1 MHRRVSGGQGKPEEV
16 PNWEGSH
23 LVLLQHSLPPLQ
35 PLRNTSTSIVNTL
48 WHVIKLDP
56 DYIASNWNQT
66 GFDLWEEIKSSSFFT
81 TAVQHRSLRE
91 AESQPTPPL
100 PVATGRYPED
110 VYTRGNPWYLTTA
123 AVAELLYD
131 ALIVWKAKGSLN
143 VTTISLPFFKQF
155 QASSS
160 PPPVT
165 QAGTV
170 PVTFGDLQ
178 RRRDHRE
185 WRYLTGSVDALQ
197 NWFPDNAMVLSPA
210 NYPTWSITFNVPE
223 STLIEYKY
231 IRKLNG
237 VLTAF
242 AHPSP
247 SPSSYAC
254 LALQLCRRA
263 LFATEGNV
271 QQLIFI
277 LELFFPPELAM
288 QQALYVLAVL
298 ISLYPVL
305 RLHSNQINEARRQN
319 PQTGW
324 KKSIHTLLTRAFHE
338 EANNVE
344 AWTTGINLAPEYSNY
359 ICRDLD
365 RLYILLGVGE
375 DGGDLKSHL
384 TRPARLILTTSR
396 LDCRFCP
403 PGDRNLIPSLR
414 RRAGKN
420 RKKPNQH
427 IWVLD
432 ATFQWVSADLIVA
445 GSRQRTQLLE
455 YDAMYIR
462 VSKHGTWAH
471 RNIALAQEKAVQR
484 LHCGWSNF
492 ADWVNDIT
500 ADINHQLSY
509 RQAQKLF
516 VEHFARRLL
525 VAHGE
530 SETFTC
536 DAHARTKILTAAVH
550 GAIGEN
556 GGIIPGAMDHGCM
569 DCTHVKRYGAPLLNA
584 GSAADVVDS
593 EAGPAGPLDPALV
606 EGHLPPNMPEFVP
619 MQDSPPPGA
628 PLGYERLSVM
638 DGKTVTHKVANA
650 KTHCTITRTVDS
662 AKNTYHNAWFAELSL
677 AVSQSAPSLQVQ
689 LQALGDTPGDQVVHS
704 FKAKT
709 IYCLQT
715 IQWAC
720 GVPIGWGKCYKS
732 ESTPQVLAFLNK
744 VWEDYPEKRP
754 GFIVYDKACDLLRH
768 IATQNINDSWIAST
782 KFIVDAWHYI
792 GHRATDILCR
802 TRCNPAPS
810 DGSQPDLVITQVDD
824 NGVAH
829 QARAFNTET
838 AEQLNSWIS
847 GYESQLRQMTDVNYD
862 FYIHVL
868 MMMYG
873 EMVEKRVVSKH
884 RELSDEF
891 WDEVNGTTIDL
902 DLE

>member
-1 MHRRVSGGQGKPEEV
+1 MG
-16 PNWEGSH
+16 
-23 LVLLQHSLPPLQ
+23 
-35 PLRNTSTSIVNTL
+35 
-48 WHVIKLDP
+48 
-56 DYIASNWNQT
+56 AS
-66 GFDLWEEIKSSSFFT
+66 
-81 TAVQHRSLRE
+81 
-91 AESQPTPPL
+91 
-100 PVATGRYPED
+100 
-110 VYTRGNPWYLTTA
+110 
-123 AVAELLYD
+123 
-131 ALIVWKAKGSLN
+131 
-143 VTTISLPFFKQF
+143 
-155 QASSS
+155 
-160 PPPVT
+160 
-165 QAGTV
+165 
-170 PVTFGDLQ
+170 
-178 RRRDHRE
+178 
-185 WRYLTGSVDALQ
+185 
-197 NWFPDNAMVLSPA
+197 
-210 NYPTWSITFNVPE
+210 
-223 STLIEYKY
+223 
-231 IRKLNG
+231 
-237 VLTAF
+237 
-242 AHPSP
+242 
-247 SPSSYAC
+247 
-254 LALQLCRRA
+254 
-263 LFATEGNV
+263 V

-298 ISLYPVL
+298 VSLYPVL

-344 AWTTGINLAPEYSNY
+344 AWTTGLNLAPEYSNY

-445 GSRQRTQLLE
+445 RCARCHADYYPDVITQKVAGSRQRTQLLK
-455 YDAMYIR
+455 YNAMYIR

-536 DAHARTKILTAAVH
+536 DAHARTKILTAAVR

-638 DGKTVTHKVANA
+638 DGKTVTHKKCALSE
-650 KTHCTITRTVDS
+650 C
-662 AKNTYHNAWFAELSL
+662 KNPLYNYKNGRFCEEHLPQRLVCGIIPCGLPIRAAD
-677 AVSQSAPSLQVQ
+677 AVTCNTPEHVNWHKQYEDRFHRLNFPGVQRVIRRQAATSVGPGAAHPVRGPSLQVQ

-744 VWEDYPEKRP
+744 VWEDYPAKRP

-884 RELSDEF
+884 RELSDDF